1 MVSNTI
7 VPLFAFVI
15 NAFGIINFMITIK
28 NKLNQ
33 VSQMREIMTHSTLLT
48 TEDLMKD
55 LNMGKATLKFI
66 LHRFRP
72 WLTTQIVN
80 DETCYTE
87 QAVTTLLKI
96 KNFLDTGMLPE
107 QIETSLVQEAKML
120 KATASVQDPSGNQGA
135 IPVGIESVSMF
146 QDMFQVYI
154 EKQDRI
160 ALAQE
165 SLARIEDRKADAM
178 EKRAAAEE
186 KKAAAM
192 TNIAQAL
199 QEMNQR
205 HSQAPEAMEIAGRAV
220 ETLALEESPGLDESL
235 LDTNFDEKEDLLEDP
250 VPLEDQFKYQDHE
263 DLGDI
268 GSSNMDD
275 LSLLVNETAL
285 TPENIDDLS
294 SLINSVSDP
303 HSDLGDLESLLE
315 ESPSAPEIKNLSND
329 MDDLS
334 TLVDSDL
341 SSSNFPENKAASK
354 GDNENDI
361 DDLFSLVDTDLDAPQ
376 DFNENIDDLSKLIE
390 PAGEEAVAD
399 LDDLSTLIGEP
410 AQSQAPMDDLARL
423 IEPASDARAGD
434 LDDLSALLEK
444 PTQSQETMDDLFS
457 LVDDTGGKSGQAK
470 PEVDTQTDDLWS
482 LVPDTENST
491 RKTQNGP
498 VEQSVYTPGMDNLS
512 ALINEAPDNSQ
523 ASADTTSN
531 EKNSFETP
539 TESLTETPS
548 IKPNILPDQDM
559 KTYKAAVMKIIIELK
574 EQGST
579 PQQTTDRLNRDDVA
593 TLSGKPAWGLKAI
606 EKIYGFIDSAK

>member
-1 MVSNTI
+1 
-7 VPLFAFVI
+7 
-15 NAFGIINFMITIK
+15 MITIK
-28 NKLNQ
+28 DKFNQ

-48 TEDLMKD
+48 IEDLIEE

-66 LHRFRP
+66 LHQFSP

-80 DETCYTE
+80 DETYYTE

-96 KNFLDTGMLPE
+96 KKFLDTGMLPE
-107 QIETSLVQEAKML
+107 QIETSLAQEAQML
-120 KATASVQDPSGNQGA
+120 KAAASVQHPAGNQGE

-146 QDMFQVYI
+146 KDMFQVYI

-165 SLARIEDRKADAM
+165 SLTRVEERKADAM
-178 EKRAAAEE
+178 EKRAGAEE

-192 TNIAQAL
+192 TNIALAL

-205 HSQAPEAMEIAGRAV
+205 HSQTPEAMEIAGRAV
-220 ETLALEESPGLDESL
+220 ETLALEESPGLDKSL

-250 VPLEDQFKYQDHE
+250 VPMEDPFKYRDHE

-285 TPENIDDLS
+285 TPEDIDDLS

-303 HSDLGDLESLLE
+303 YSDLDDLESLLE
-315 ESPSAPEIKNLSND
+315 EEPSAPEINHPSND

-334 TLVDSDL
+334 KLVDSDL
-341 SSSNFPENKAASK
+341 SSSNFPENK
-354 GDNENDI
+354 ENDKDDDV
-361 DDLFSLVDTDLDAPQ
+361 DDLFSLVDMDLNAPQ

-390 PAGEEAVAD
+390 PADEKAVAD

-410 AQSQAPMDDLARL
+410 AQPQAP
-423 IEPASDARAGD
+423 
-434 LDDLSALLEK
+434 
-444 PTQSQETMDDLFS
+444 MDDLFS
-457 LVDDTGGKSGQAK
+457 LVDDSGEKSGQVT
-470 PEVDTQTDDLWS
+470 PEVAPRTDDLWS
-482 LVPDTENST
+482 LVSDAESSN
-491 RKTQNGP
+491 RERQGP
-498 VEQSVYTPGMDNLS
+498 VEQSVHAPGMDNLS
-512 ALINEAPDNSQ
+512 ALINEAPGNSQ
-523 ASADTTSN
+523 ASADTTSG
-531 EKNSFETP
+531 EKDDFEAP
-539 TESLTETPS
+539 TDSLAEAPS
-548 IKPNILPDQDM
+548 IKPDISPDQDI
-559 KTYKAAVMKIIIELK
+559 KKYKAAVMKIIIELK
-574 EQGST
+574 GQGFAA
-579 PQQTTDRLNRDDVA
+579 QQTTDRLNRDDVA